1 MLNHGAGLTAEAS
14 FADEAQAAV
23 STAEPQALPPLWDA
37 TFEQWLSNINK
48 PTHTIMSFH
57 ESVWDRDD
65 VLPSVVF
72 YSGMGGLSKGS
83 VVRRHGKYVIC
94 AVAMDCDELA
104 CETHR
109 LNNPSI
115 PRNRAR
121 QGWESQA
128 HSMNDDCAHSMNDL
142 PHAVRFLHCRHRDER
157 C

>member
-1 MLNHGAGLTAEAS
+1 MSSSMNMILDLNMLIT
-14 FADEAQAAV
+14 
-23 STAEPQALPPLWDA
+23 TAEPQALPPLWDA

-115 PRNRAR
+115 PVCQHRI
-121 QGWESQA
+121 GS
-128 HSMNDDCAHSMNDL
+128 
-142 PHAVRFLHCRHRDER
+142 HAETKRVVPTRVRS
-157 C
+157 